1 MNPATALARVL
12 IDELVRDGV
21 HDAVLSPG
29 SRSAPLALELAQAD
43 QAGRLRLHVR
53 IDERSAGFLAL
64 GLSAGSGR
72 TVPVVCTSGSA
83 VANLHPAV
91 VEAHHAH
98 VRLLVLSADRPPE
111 LRGTGANQTIDQPG
125 IFGSAVRS
133 FVELGVPAERV
144 GAVAY
149 WRSVLARACASDVD
163 GPVHIN
169 VALREPLV
177 PDGDETWCE
186 PLDGRRE
193 GKPWLSV
200 LSSPTFTVALP
211 NLAAGAVVVGHGA
224 TPENSADAVRL
235 AEARGLPLISEP
247 TGNAREGAQ
256 AISTYPLL
264 LADPEFRRRHPLN
277 AAIVVGKPGLTRSLM
292 GWLREAYAMFVVDPH
307 HDWVDPTRTTQL
319 VLPEVPVDDRPGSKI
334 VAETLPSADGV
345 GWTADWLA
353 AEVAARA
360 AVDEVLDESGLSE
373 ARLARDV
380 VAALPDGSL
389 LFVGSSRPVRDVEAY
404 ARPRSGIRIVG
415 NRGASG
421 IDGAVSSAIGWAMT
435 HDGPS
440 YALMG
445 DLSFLHDSNGLIL
458 GPEEPAPDLTI
469 IVVDNNGG
477 GIFGT
482 LEQAGAPGFERVF
495 GTPHKVDIA
504 SLCEATG
511 TGYNI
516 IDDLAELPEKLADPL
531 SPAKM
536 AELDALFPEAPTMS
550 AQERRQWQQR
560 RRWRGF
566 IEVLHVQTDRAE
578 TAEVHRRVQEAV
590 STALA
595 KLR

>member
-12 IDELVRDGV
+12 VDELVRGGV
-21 HDAVLSPG
+21 RDVVLSPG
-29 SRSAPLALELAQAD
+29 SRSAPLALELARAD
-43 QAGRLRLHVR
+43 GARRLRLHVR

-72 TVPVVCTSGSA
+72 TVGVVCTSGSA

-133 FVELGVPAERV
+133 FVELGVPEERV

-149 WRSVLARACASDVD
+149 WRSVVSRACASDVD

-186 PLDGRRE
+186 SLDGQPD
-193 GKPWLSV
+193 GAPWQRV
-200 LSSPTFTVALP
+200 FRPV
-211 NLAAGAVVVGHGA
+211 AAGFPVRQQPMVRGIVVVGHGA
-224 TPENSADAVRL
+224 TTEQSVAAAEL
-235 AEARGLPLISEP
+235 AEAWGVPLLSEP
-247 TGNAREGAQ
+247 TGNARFGPRAV
-256 AISTYPLL
+256 STYPLL
-264 LADPEFRRRHPLN
+264 LADPDFRAAHPLSF
-277 AAIVVGKPGLTRSLM
+277 AVVVGKPGLTRSLM
-292 GWLREAYAMFVVDPH
+292 GWLRTAEALLVVDPH
-307 HDWVDPTRTTQL
+307 DDWADPTRTADWI
-319 VLPEVPVDDRPGSKI
+319 LPCVPVADPAGAVLIEDRAP
-334 VAETLPSADGV
+334 AERDA
-345 GWTADWLA
+345 GWTTSWLA
-353 AEVAARA
+353 AEAAARSV
-360 AVDEVLDESGLSE
+360 VDAVLDDSGLSE
-373 ARLARDV
+373 ARIARDV
-380 VAALPDGSL
+380 VSALPDDAL
-389 LFVGSSRPVRDVEAY
+389 LWVGSSRPVRDVEAY
-404 ARPRSGIRIVG
+404 ARPRSGLSIVG

-421 IDGAVSSAIGWAMT
+421 IDGAVSSAIGWALQ

-458 GPEEPAPDLTI
+458 GPEEPRPDLMI
-469 IVVDNNGG
+469 VVVDNDGG

-511 TGYNI
+511 VGYDV
-516 IDDLAELPEKLADPL
+516 IDDLAELPAKLADRP
-531 SPAKM
+531 SPERV
-536 AELDALFPEAPTMS
+536 AEFEAPVPDLPPVT
-550 AQERRQWQQR
+550 AEQR
-560 RRWRGF
+560 RRRGRQRGT
-566 IEVLHVQTDRAE
+566 IEVLHVQTNRAE
-578 TAEVHRRVQEAV
+578 TVEVHRRVQAAV
-590 STALA
+590 SAALVG
-595 KLR
+595 LR